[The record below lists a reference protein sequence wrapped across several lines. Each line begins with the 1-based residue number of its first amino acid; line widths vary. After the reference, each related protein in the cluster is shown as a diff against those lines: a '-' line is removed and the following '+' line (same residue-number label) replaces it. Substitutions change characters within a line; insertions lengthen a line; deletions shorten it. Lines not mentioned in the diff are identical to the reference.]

1 MSDLLSEILILFFE
15 VLCSKIFYET
25 FGKVRKKGW
34 INIAQLI
41 LLESSVLLAVRALS
55 GIFILKQIV
64 VVSIYRF
71 YLCFGMLKLAYANHL
86 H

>member
-55 GIFILKQIV
+55 GIFILNSAFHTWYK
-64 VVSIYRF
+64 SSY
-71 YLCFGMLKLAYANHL
+71 HPP
-86 H
+86 